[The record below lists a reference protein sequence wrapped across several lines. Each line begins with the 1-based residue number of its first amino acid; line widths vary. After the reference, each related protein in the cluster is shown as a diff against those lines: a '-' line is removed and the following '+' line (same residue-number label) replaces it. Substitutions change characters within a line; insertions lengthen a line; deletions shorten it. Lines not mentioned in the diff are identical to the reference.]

1 MNVAVNFDFP
11 VHEYAEKW
19 PMMDVQRLN
28 ELAVDIQDNGQ
39 QVPILLLDGVLIDGR
54 NRLAACRIVNVQ
66 PIIENLPA
74 GTNPWQR
81 VWTLNG
87 QRRDVNDGQRYLLWL
102 DGREGDK
109 AWQADQLR
117 AQEEARRKMSDAAKA
132 QENRGNQYKQGTE
145 SGGCG
150 TKSSTPSTSAKS
162 EVKPAEATPNR
173 TRDKK
178 AEAAMV
184 SVKTVIMADAL
195 ANKRPDLLAQVK
207 TGEITLSK
215 AYTQAKKDERL
226 SKLTDI
232 SAQEV
237 KAAQGVYDVIVIDPP
252 WQMEKIERDVAPNQ
266 TSFDYPTMDEAAL
279 TKLEVPTADDCH
291 VWVWTTHKHLPM
303 ALRLLDAWGLKYVCT
318 FTWHKP
324 GGFQPFGLPQ
334 YNCEFALYARK
345 GTPQFVE
352 TKAFPVCFNAP
363 RGAHS
368 EKPQDFYDVLNRV
381 TAGRRLDMFNRRRI
395 EGFDGWGNESA

>member
-1 MNVAVNFDFP
+1 MNIAVDVGIT
-11 VHEYAEKW
+11 VHPAANIF
-19 PMMDVQRLN
+19 PMMDEKRLG
-28 ELAVDIQDNGQ
+28 ELALDIQQNGQ
-39 QVPILLLDGVLIDGR
+39 QVPIRLLDGALIDGR
-54 NRLAACRIVNVQ
+54 NRLAACRIAKVQ
-66 PIIENLPA
+66 PIFDYLPD
-74 GTNPWQR
+74 GTNPWQAA
-81 VWTLNG
+81 WTLNG
-87 QRRDVNDGQRYLLWL
+87 QRRDLNDAQRYLLW
-102 DGREGDK
+102 DDCNKGDET
-109 AWQADQLR
+109 WQAEQ
-117 AQEEARRKMSDAAKA
+117 RRIQDAANKA
-132 QENRGNQYKQGTE
+132 RAEVAKARDRNEDGTLKTGLS
-145 SGGCG
+145 SGATNSG
-150 TKSSTPSTSAKS
+150 TTGSNEP
-162 EVKPAEATPNR
+162 KPKEDKPNR
-173 TRDKK
+173 TSDKK
-178 AEAAMV
+178 AEAAGV
-184 SVKTVIMADAL
+184 SRKTVEMADTL
-195 ANKRPDLLAQVK
+195 ANKRPDLIAQVK
-207 TGEITLSK
+207 AGETTLSK
-215 AYTQAKKDERL
+215 AHTQAKKDEQL
-226 SKLTDI
+226 AKLTDI

-279 TKLEVPTADDCH
+279 TQLPVPTADDCH

-381 TAGRRLDMFNRRRI
+381 TAGRRLDMFNRRHI

>member
-1 MNVAVNFDFP
+1 V
-11 VHEYAEKW
+11 
-19 PMMDVQRLN
+19 
-28 ELAVDIQDNGQ
+28 
-39 QVPILLLDGVLIDGR
+39 
-54 NRLAACRIVNVQ
+54 
-66 PIIENLPA
+66 
-74 GTNPWQR
+74 
-81 VWTLNG
+81 
-87 QRRDVNDGQRYLLWL
+87 
-102 DGREGDK
+102 
-109 AWQADQLR
+109 AWQAEVQRIKD
-117 AQEEARRKMSDAAKA
+117 EANKGRSEAAKA
-132 QENRGNQYKQGTE
+132 GDVGRASLKIKDDF
-145 SGGCG
+145 SGV
-150 TKSSTPSTSAKS
+150 TKSSTTKT
-162 EVKPAEATPNR
+162 ETKTKEEKPNR
-173 TRDKK
+173 TSEKK
-178 AEAAMV
+178 AEAAGV
-184 SVKTVIMADAL
+184 SHKTVILADTL
-195 ANKRPDLLAQVK
+195 ANKRPDLIAQVK
-207 TGEITLSK
+207 AGETTLSK
-215 AYTQAKKDERL
+215 AYTQAKKDEQIA
-226 SKLTDI
+226 KLTDI

-279 TKLEVPTADDCH
+279 AQLPVPTADDCH

-303 ALRLLDAWGLKYVCT
+303 ALRLLEAWGLKYVCT

-381 TAGRRLDMFNRRRI
+381 TAGRRLDMFNRRHI

>member
-1 MNVAVNFDFP
+1 MNVAVDVGIP
-11 VHEYAEKW
+11 VHPAANIF
-19 PMMDVQRLN
+19 PMMDEKRLG
-28 ELAVDIQDNGQ
+28 ELALDIQQNGQ
-39 QVPILLLDGVLIDGR
+39 QVPIRLLDGALIDGR
-54 NRLAACRIVNVQ
+54 NRLAACRIAKVQ
-66 PIIENLPA
+66 PIFDYLPD
-74 GTNPWQR
+74 GTNPWQ
-81 VWTLNG
+81 VAWTYNG
-87 QRRDVNDGQRYLLWL
+87 QRRDLNDGQRYLLFL
-102 DGREGDK
+102 DCIKGNE
-109 AWQADQLR
+109 AWQADMQR
-117 AQEEARRKMSDAAKA
+117 VKDDARRKMSEAKIGNSNA
-132 QENRGNQYKQGTE
+132 VKSDVENKP
-145 SGGCG
+145 C
-150 TKSSTPSTSAKS
+150 TKSTGVVSAGIAPKD
-162 EVKPAEATPNR
+162 KPAG
-173 TRDKK
+173 TREKK
-178 AEAAMV
+178 AEAAGV
-184 SVKTVIMADAL
+184 TVKTVILADTL
-195 ANKRPDLLAQVK
+195 ANTRPDLIAQVK
-207 TGEITLSK
+207 AGETTLSK
-215 AYTQAKKDERL
+215 AHTQAKKDEQL
-226 SKLTDI
+226 AKLTDI

-279 TKLEVPTADDCH
+279 TQLSVPTADDCH

-381 TAGRRLDMFNRRRI
+381 TAGRRLDMFNRRHI

>member
-1 MNVAVNFDFP
+1 MNVAVDVGIP
-11 VHEYAEKW
+11 VHPAANIF
-19 PMMDVQRLN
+19 PMMDEKRLG
-28 ELAVDIQDNGQ
+28 ELALDIQQNGQ
-39 QVPILLLDGVLIDGR
+39 QVPIRLLGGALIDGR
-54 NRLAACRIVNVQ
+54 NRLAACRIAKVQ
-66 PIIENLPA
+66 PIFDYLPD
-74 GTNPWQR
+74 GTNPWQ
-81 VWTLNG
+81 VAWTFNG
-87 QRRDVNDGQRYLLWL
+87 QRRDLNDAQRYLLW
-102 DGREGDK
+102 DDCNKGDV
-109 AWQADQLR
+109 AWQAEVQRIKD
-117 AQEEARRKMSDAAKA
+117 EANKGRSEAAKA
-132 QENRGNQYKQGTE
+132 GDVGRASLKIKDDF
-145 SGGCG
+145 SGV
-150 TKSSTPSTSAKS
+150 TKSSTTKT
-162 EVKPAEATPNR
+162 ETKTKEEKPNR
-173 TRDKK
+173 TSEKK
-178 AEAAMV
+178 AEAAGV
-184 SVKTVIMADAL
+184 SHKTVILADTL
-195 ANKRPDLLAQVK
+195 ANKRPDLIAQVK
-207 TGEITLSK
+207 AGETTLSK
-215 AYTQAKKDERL
+215 AYTQAKKDEQIA
-226 SKLTDI
+226 KLTDI

-279 TKLEVPTADDCH
+279 AQLPVPTADDCH

-303 ALRLLDAWGLKYVCT
+303 ALRLLEAWGLKYVCT

-381 TAGRRLDMFNRRRI
+381 TAGRRLDMFNRRHI

>member
-1 MNVAVNFDFP
+1 VNVAVDVSIP
-11 VHEYAEKW
+11 VHPAANIF
-19 PMMDVQRLN
+19 PMMDEKRLA
-28 ELAVDIQDNGQ
+28 ELALDIQENGQ
-39 QVPILLLDGVLIDGR
+39 QVPIRLLDGLLIDGR
-54 NRLAACRIVNVQ
+54 NRLAACRIAKVQ
-66 PIIENLPA
+66 PIFDYLPD
-74 GTNPWQR
+74 GTNPWQ
-81 VWTLNG
+81 VAWTFNG
-87 QRRDVNDGQRYLLWL
+87 QRRDLNDAQRYLLW
-102 DGREGDK
+102 DDCNKGDE
-109 AWQADQLR
+109 AWQAEQQRIKD
-117 AQEEARRKMSDAAKA
+117 AANKARSEAAKA
-132 QENRGNQYKQGTE
+132 GDVGRA
-145 SGGCG
+145 
-150 TKSSTPSTSAKS
+150 SAKKKDDFS
-162 EVKPAEATPNR
+162 GATNGGTTKTEVKAAEVKPNR
-173 TRDKK
+173 SSDKK
-178 AEAAMV
+178 AEAAGV
-184 SVKTVIMADAL
+184 SRKTVEMADTL
-195 ANKRPDLLAQVK
+195 ANKRPDLIAQVK
-207 TGEITLSK
+207 AGETTLSK
-215 AYTQAKKDERL
+215 AHTQAKKDEQL
-226 SKLTDI
+226 AKLTDI

-279 TKLEVPTADDCH
+279 AQLEVPTADDCH

-381 TAGRRLDMFNRRRI
+381 TAGRRLDMFNRRHI

>member
-1 MNVAVNFDFP
+1 MNIAVDVGIP
-11 VHEYAEKW
+11 VHPAANIF
-19 PMMDVQRLN
+19 PMMDEKRLG
-28 ELAVDIQDNGQ
+28 ELALDIQQNGQ
-39 QVPILLLDGVLIDGR
+39 QVPIRLLDGVLIDGR
-54 NRLAACRIVNVQ
+54 NRLAACRIAKVQ
-66 PIIENLPA
+66 PIFDYLPD
-74 GTNPWQR
+74 GTNPWQ
-81 VWTLNG
+81 VAWTLNG
-87 QRRDVNDGQRYLLWL
+87 QRRDLNDAQRYLLWA
-102 DGREGDK
+102 DCAKGDDT
-109 AWQADQLR
+109 WQAEQQRIQDAANKARSEAAKSGEVGR
-117 AQEEARRKMSDAAKA
+117 ASVRNKGDFSGGTKCATTKASDA
-132 QENRGNQYKQGTE
+132 QL
-145 SGGCG
+145 SG
-150 TKSSTPSTSAKS
+150 A
-162 EVKPAEATPNR
+162 AEANQNR

-178 AEAAMV
+178 AEAAGV
-184 SVKTVIMADAL
+184 SRKTVEMADTL
-195 ANKRPDLLAQVK
+195 ANKRPDLIAQVK
-207 TGEITLSK
+207 AGETTLSK
-215 AYTQAKKDERL
+215 AHTQAKKDEQL
-226 SKLTDI
+226 AKLTDI

-279 TKLEVPTADDCH
+279 TQLPVPTADDCH

-381 TAGRRLDMFNRRRI
+381 TAGRRLDMFNRRHI

>member
-1 MNVAVNFDFP
+1 MDFDFP
-11 VHEYAEKW
+11 VHPAANIF
-19 PMMDVQRLN
+19 PMMDEKRLG
-28 ELAVDIQDNGQ
+28 ELALDIQQNGQ
-39 QVPILLLDGVLIDGR
+39 QVPIRLLDGALIDGR
-54 NRLAACRIVNVQ
+54 NRLAACRIAKVQ
-66 PIIENLPA
+66 PIFDYLPD
-74 GTNPWQR
+74 GTNPWQ
-81 VWTLNG
+81 VAWTFNG
-87 QRRDVNDGQRYLLWL
+87 QRRDLNDAQRYLLFL
-102 DGREGDK
+102 DCMEGNK
-109 AWQADQLR
+109 AWQAEQQKIQDL
-117 AQEEARRKMSDAAKA
+117 ANKARSEAAKA
-132 QENRGNQYKQGTE
+132 QIE
-145 SGGCG
+145 SQPRDEAGKVKPGGG
-150 TKSSTPSTSAKS
+150 TKST
-162 EVKPAEATPNR
+162 ATPTHSEGEPKPTGEKR
-173 TRDKK
+173 KRARDKK

-184 SVKTVIMADAL
+184 PVKTVIMADSL
-195 ANKRPDLLAQVK
+195 AKKRPDLLAQVK
-207 TGEITLSK
+207 DGEITLSK
-215 AYTQAKKDERL
+215 AHTQAKKDEQL

-279 TKLEVPTADDCH
+279 TQLPVPTADDCH

-381 TAGRRLDMFNRRRI
+381 TAGRRLDMFNRRHI

>member
-1 MNVAVNFDFP
+1 MD
-11 VHEYAEKW
+11 EK
-19 PMMDVQRLN
+19 RLG
-28 ELAVDIQDNGQ
+28 ELALDIQQNGQ
-39 QVPILLLDGVLIDGR
+39 QVPIRLLDGALIDGR
-54 NRLAACRIVNVQ
+54 NRLAACRIANVQ
-66 PIIENLPA
+66 PIFDYLPD
-74 GTNPWQR
+74 GTNPWQ
-81 VWTLNG
+81 VAWTFNG
-87 QRRDVNDGQRYLLWL
+87 QRRDLNDAQRYLLWA
-102 DGREGDK
+102 DCAKGDD
-109 AWQADQLR
+109 AWQAEQLR
-117 AQEEARRKMSDAAKA
+117 IQDAANKARAEAAKA
-132 QENRGNQYKQGTE
+132 QESRGNRYTQTPDSRGGATNGGT
-145 SGGCG
+145 
-150 TKSSTPSTSAKS
+150 TS
-162 EVKPAEATPNR
+162 KPAAKPADDKPNR
-173 TRDKK
+173 TSDKK
-178 AEAAMV
+178 AEAAGV
-184 SVKTVIMADAL
+184 SRKTVEMADTL
-195 ANKRPDLLAQVK
+195 ANKRPDLIAQVK
-207 TGEITLSK
+207 AGETTLSK
-215 AYTQAKKDERL
+215 AHTQAKKDEQL
-226 SKLTDI
+226 AKLTDI

-266 TSFDYPTMDEAAL
+266 TSFDYPTMDEAELAQ
-279 TKLEVPTADDCH
+279 LEVPTADDCH

-381 TAGRRLDMFNRRRI
+381 TAGRRLDMFNRRHI